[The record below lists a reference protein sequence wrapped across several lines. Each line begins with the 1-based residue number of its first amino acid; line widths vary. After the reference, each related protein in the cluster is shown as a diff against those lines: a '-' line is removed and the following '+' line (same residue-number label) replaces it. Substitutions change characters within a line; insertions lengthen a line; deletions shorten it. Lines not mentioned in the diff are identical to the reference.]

1 MEESRNFPRG
11 KVLKTHMEVWRRFRA
26 LSGSAKRLVFAAA
39 VALTTTW
46 VGLRLLGFR
55 RWKGLIVSLTR
66 DPISNLSV
74 IDVGLAD
81 SARAVAHIEH
91 TVARH
96 LFFKT
101 NCLERSLALWW
112 LLRKRGIAA
121 EVRIGVRKNE
131 KRLEAH
137 AWVDF
142 GGVVL
147 NDDGDTHV
155 HFSPFERS
163 ITAMETQ
170 TT

>member
-1 MEESRNFPRG
+1 
-11 KVLKTHMEVWRRFRA
+11 VLKKRMEVWRKFWA
-26 LSGSAKRLVFAAA
+26 LSSPARGLVFAAA
-39 VALTTTW
+39 LALTTTW

-55 RWKGLIVSLTR
+55 RWKGVVVWLTR
-66 DPISNLSV
+66 DPISNQSV
-74 IDVGLAD
+74 IDVGLVD

-91 TVARH
+91 AVARH

-101 NCLERSLALWW
+101 NCLEQSLALWW

-131 KRLEAH
+131 QRLEAH

-142 GGVVL
+142 GGAVL
-147 NDDGDTHV
+147 NDAGDTHV
-155 HFSPFERS
+155 HFSAFEGS

-170 TT
+170 TP